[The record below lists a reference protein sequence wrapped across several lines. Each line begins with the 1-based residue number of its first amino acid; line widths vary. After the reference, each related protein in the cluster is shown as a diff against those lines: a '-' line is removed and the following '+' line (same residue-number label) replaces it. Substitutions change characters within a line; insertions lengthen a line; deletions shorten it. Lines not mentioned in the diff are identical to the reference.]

1 MVYNLSDTIVAI
13 STAKGNGG
21 IGIVRLSGIL
31 SVKIA
36 RELSGKKKIVVGINY
51 ASFFDA
57 NFFLIDSGL
66 ILFFNKPHSFTGE
79 DLIEIHAHG
88 NDLILESL
96 VFRCIDL
103 GARLAY
109 NGEFSF
115 RAFLNNKIDL
125 IQAESI
131 NSLIKSNSLNSNKLI
146 FKSLS
151 GKFSDFIKVVISDLG
166 KLKLDLDAA
175 IEFPDHI
182 TFSFNDFYCSF
193 LASYNNYL
201 SIFDKVVSDDFLFE
215 SLNVVILGN
224 VNVGKSSLFNFLLKT
239 DRAIVSNV
247 PGTTRDFIE
256 SNLCL
261 NGFNFRL
268 IDTAGFNPLTED
280 FIEKISIERTLTQ
293 IRKANILICVVDVLH
308 EYDFLNNFNLNKLLL
323 MAESKIKLILL
334 RNKIDLLGV
343 CKDIIYNKDYVEIF
357 ISVKTGEGIDLLLN
371 ELISTFSK
379 YTDDVYF
386 ANKRQFNLLLNVKNC
401 FSSLIIYDDVYKPLD
416 FYSENIG
423 FIISDL
429 NGILGISVSN
439 DILVDIFSNFCVG
452 K

>member
-1 MVYNLSDTIVAI
+1 MSYNLSDTIVAI

-21 IGIVRLSGIL
+21 IGIVRLSGNL

-36 RELSGKKKIVVGINY
+36 CELSRKKKLVVGINY
-51 ASFFDA
+51 VSFFDV
-57 NFFLIDSGL
+57 NSFLIDSGL
-66 ILFFNKPHSFTGE
+66 ILFFKKPHSFTGE
-79 DLIEIHAHG
+79 DIIEIHAHG

-96 VFRCIDL
+96 VFRCVDL

-151 GKFSDFIKVVISDLG
+151 GKFSDFINDVIFDLS
-166 KLKLDLDAA
+166 KLKMSLDAA
-175 IEFPDHI
+175 IEFPDHVS
-182 TFSFNDFYCSF
+182 FSFDEFYSSF
-193 LASYNNYL
+193 LSIYNNYL
-201 SIFDKVVSDDFLFE
+201 TIFNKVVSDDFLFE

-268 IDTAGFNPLTED
+268 IDTAGFNSLTED
-280 FIEKISIERTLTQ
+280 FVEKVSIERTLIQ
-293 IRKANILICVVDVLH
+293 IKKANILICVVDVLH

-323 MAESKIKLILL
+323 MTESKMKLILL

-343 CKDIIYNKDYVEIF
+343 RKNIIYNKDYVEIF
-357 ISVKTGEGIDLLLN
+357 ASVKTGEGIDLLLN
-371 ELISTFSK
+371 ELVSTFSN
-379 YTDDVYF
+379 YNDDIYF
-386 ANKRQFNLLLNVKNC
+386 ANKRQFNLLLNVKNY
-401 FSSLIIYDDVYKPLD
+401 FSSFLMYNDSYKPLD

-429 NGILGISVSN
+429 NSILGISVSN